1 MVVTREIIH
10 LNLLMDPLKDYVQ
23 INQDINND
31 GVCDV
36 GPPYMFGSIAYD
48 EPICGTLS
56 GDDRDWYK
64 FTVEA
69 GSPEVVA
76 TLSVAVDSFFFPS
89 LKLVSGVNDCSTF
102 DEEEEGDIIDFDFVE
117 DGNGNYTVS
126 AQELDAGEYALIVGG
141 ESSVTKCGKSPYFLE
156 LKLSA

>member
-69 GSPEVVA
+69 GSSEVVA

-89 LKLVSGVNDCSTF
+89 LKLVSGVNDCSVV
-102 DEEEEGDIIDFDFVE
+102 DIDSDSNG

-126 AQELDAGEYALIVGG
+126 AQELDAGEYALVVEGDVSKCA
-141 ESSVTKCGKSPYFLE
+141 ESVARVHIFLNSNY
-156 LKLSA
+156 LPDNI

>member
-1 MVVTREIIH
+1 MG
-10 LNLLMDPLKDYVQ
+10 PLKVYVQ
-23 INQDINND
+23 IKCVPDENQDINND
-31 GVCDV
+31 GCDV
-36 GPPYMFGSIAYD
+36 DPPMFGSITSD
-48 EPICGTLS
+48 ESICGTLS
-56 GDDRDWYK
+56 RNDRDWYK

-69 GSPEVVA
+69 GSSEVVA

-126 AQELDAGEYALIVGG
+126 AQELDAGEYALIVD
-141 ESSVTKCGKSPYFLE
+141 EVSVTKCGESPYSLE